1 MPANASPTKQRAALA
16 PMDANA
22 MPHLS
27 SPKVLKDT
35 KAPAVSSIRAS
46 PLKRLVPATVS
57 GTKRPVEDARLPASK
72 KTCMEEDARSH
83 RSRTTSP
90 STSSVFDTTAVE
102 GDASWATTTTE
113 PEMAGTVAA
122 GAPLAPLAPRTR
134 GNMTREQAREK
145 AEILRLR
152 LGLASYK
159 LRTGQTNVPLADLQ
173 HKPLPPLSSIRV
185 QSAALDEK
193 VGRGNNQTTSSLN
206 SSASILSRS
215 TPGTRPV
222 SPKQPVQQIALNERP
237 RQ

>member
-1 MPANASPTKQRAALA
+1 MAANASPTKQRAALA

-22 MPHLS
+22 MPPLS

-35 KAPAVSSIRAS
+35 KASVVSSTRAS
-46 PLKRLVPATVS
+46 PLKRIVPATVS

-72 KTCMEEDARSH
+72 KTCMEENARSY

-113 PEMAGTVAA
+113 PEMAGTVAID
-122 GAPLAPLAPRTR
+122 APPAPLAPRTR

-173 HKPLPPLSSIRV
+173 HKPLPPLSSIRA
-185 QSAALDEK
+185 QSAALDK
-193 VGRGNNQTTSSLN
+193 TVGRGNNQATSSLN
-206 SSASILSRS
+206 LSASILSRS

-222 SPKQPVQQIALNERP
+222 SPKQPVQEKALNECP